1 MPPNSSPAPSSRSS
15 LWDFA
20 ARVYARPDVQ
30 AACLALQDD
39 HGQCVS
45 FLLWRLWALREG
57 RPVAAALLG
66 DAVLT
71 ARTWESA
78 ATAPLRTVRR
88 RLKTLPSTI
97 PADSQIRLREAI
109 LAAELESERLLL
121 DALEAATPPP
131 AGGLTPSPERALAAA
146 ALAWG
151 GATAAPARLL
161 KVLAATRS

>member
-1 MPPNSSPAPSSRSS
+1 MK

-20 ARVYARPDVQ
+20 TRVYADPGVQ

-45 FLLWRLWALREG
+45 FLLWRLWTLKEG
-57 RPVAAALLG
+57 RPVDGALLG

-71 ARTWESA
+71 ARTWETA
-78 ATAPLRTVRR
+78 ATAPLRAVRR

-97 PADSQIRLREAI
+97 PADSQGRLREAI

-121 DALEAATPPP
+121 DALEAATPAP
-131 AGGLTPSPERALAAA
+131 AGLSPGPERALAAA

-151 GATAAPARLL
+151 GAHAAPAKLL
-161 KVLAATRS
+161 KVLAATLR

>member
-1 MPPNSSPAPSSRSS
+1 MK

-20 ARVYARPDVQ
+20 TRTYADPQVQ

-45 FLLWRLWALREG
+45 FLLWRLWTLKEG
-57 RPVAAALLG
+57 RAVDAGLLG

-71 ARTWESA
+71 ARTWETA
-78 ATAPLRTVRR
+78 ATAPLRSVRR

-97 PADSQIRLREAI
+97 PADGQGRLLQAI
-109 LAAELESERLLL
+109 LAAELESEKLLL
-121 DALEAATPPP
+121 DALEAATPT
-131 AGGLTPSPERALAAA
+131 ATGLRPGAERALAAA

-151 GATAAPARLL
+151 GAHAAPPKLL
-161 KVLAATRS
+161 RVLAGAIAGTDAPR

>member
-1 MPPNSSPAPSSRSS
+1 MR

-20 ARVYARPDVQ
+20 TRLYADPQVE
-30 AACLALQDD
+30 AACLSLQDD

-45 FLLWRLWALREG
+45 FLIWRLWALKEG
-57 RPVAAALLG
+57 RPVDARLLG

-71 ARTWESA
+71 ARTWETA
-78 ATAPLRTVRR
+78 ATAPLRAVRR

-97 PADSQIRLREAI
+97 PADGQGRLRQAI

-121 DALEAATPPP
+121 EALETATPETS
-131 AGGLTPSPERALAAA
+131 GLVPGAERALAAA

-151 GATAAPARLL
+151 GAKAPPLKLL
-161 KVLAATRS
+161 KVLAGAIA

>member
-1 MPPNSSPAPSSRSS
+1 MRSTNLR

-20 ARVYARPDVQ
+20 TRTYADPQVQ

-45 FLLWRLWALREG
+45 FLLWRLWTLKEG
-57 RPVAAALLG
+57 RPVDGALLG

-78 ATAPLRTVRR
+78 ATAPLRVVRQ
-88 RLKTLPSTI
+88 RLKTLPSNM
-97 PADSQIRLREAI
+97 PGDGQGRLRQAI

-121 DALEAATPPP
+121 EALEAATPTTT
-131 AGGLTPSPERALAAA
+131 GLRPGAERALAAA

-151 GATAAPARLL
+151 GAKAAPMKLL
-161 KVLAATRS
+161 KVLAGAIS